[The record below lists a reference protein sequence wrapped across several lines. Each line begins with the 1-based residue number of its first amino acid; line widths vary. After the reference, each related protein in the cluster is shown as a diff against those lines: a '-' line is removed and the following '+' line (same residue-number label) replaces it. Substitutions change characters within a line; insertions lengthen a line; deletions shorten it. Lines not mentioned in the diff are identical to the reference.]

1 MKPKTQ
7 EELIMLID
15 SIQLLVAAVTI
26 HIGFTTAT
34 DILAQC
40 ERTKK
45 ALLEE
50 NGPVSN

>member
-1 MKPKTQ
+1 MNTKTK

-34 DILAQC
+34 DILSQC
-40 ERTKK
+40 DRTKK
-45 ALLEE
+45 ALLED